1 MRAGKPRHLPRRS
14 PLMCGAE
21 YTSDV
26 VVRLQPHSN
35 RFGTLI
41 PSLGASSSSLAALS
55 SILFALC
62 SPLHAQPSLTIDKTK
77 NFILLVVPEADTVES
92 QTATYRLS
100 ASTNPGNKVE
110 VNGKPYKV
118 YSSGAFCG
126 KLDVNVGENIFVI
139 NSVSP
144 SGDVATKTFVINR
157 AKPIETTRADT
168 LIIEEIVMSPTQDMW
183 LDDGDILQVQ
193 FKGTPGCKA
202 SFTFG
207 DTARFIAM
215 KERPL
220 ANGRGIGG
228 IYRGTYKV
236 KAADTLLSQ
245 RIVFQL
251 RDSSGNTVTKSTY
264 AKVSFKPHLL
274 PVVGI
279 TKGER
284 PYLNTGL
291 GEDRL
296 GGHKFSII
304 NPHIRLKITGKVND
318 MYRVALTKN
327 QEAWIEDDY
336 VDLQPMGTFFPSSLT
351 GSMSVGSDGGADV
364 VSLTVFDKLPYSTHQ
379 LLNPSR
385 VIVDVYGATSN
396 TNWITQKPTREIAN
410 VYHNQVEKEVFRI
423 TIELK
428 HKQFWGHEIGYEG
441 NTLKIKVRPQPERMK
456 LKALTIALDAG
467 HGGDNKGALGSTGAL
482 EKDVTFAIVKH
493 LKQLFEDKGTKAILT
508 RTDDS
513 NVRMTDRFYTAYR
526 GGADVLVSIH
536 ANSIGLTSDPAETK
550 GAGTFYK
557 HIGFRPLSKFILDEV
572 LKSGLENLG
581 NVGSFNFSLNG
592 PTELPSALVETAFI
606 SNPEDEMKLLD
617 DNFRKELAE
626 RIVDGIEEW
635 LDWCDE

>member
-1 MRAGKPRHLPRRS
+1 M
-14 PLMCGAE
+14 
-21 YTSDV
+21 
-26 VVRLQPHSN
+26 
-35 RFGTLI
+35 
-41 PSLGASSSSLAALS
+41 
-55 SILFALC
+55 LFALGC
-62 SPLHAQPSLTIDKTK
+62 FAIQLNAQTPPKP
-77 NFILLVVPEADTVES
+77 NFILLVVPEADTVET

-118 YSSGAFCG
+118 YPSGAFCG
-126 KLDVNVGENIFVI
+126 KLNVNIGENVFVI
-139 NSVSP
+139 NAISQA
-144 SGDVATKTFVINR
+144 GEVATKTFVINR
-157 AKPIETTRADT
+157 PKPIETTRADT
-168 LIIEEIVMSPTQDMW
+168 LIIEEAMMLPTQDMW
-183 LDDGDILQVQ
+183 LDEEDILHVQ
-193 FKGTPGCKA
+193 CKGTPGCRA

-207 DTARFIAM
+207 DTSTIIPMR
-215 KERPL
+215 ERPL
-220 ANGRGIGG
+220 QNGRGIGG
-228 IYRGTYKV
+228 VYRGTYKV
-236 KAADTLLSQ
+236 KATDTLLSQ
-245 RIVFQL
+245 RITFRLQHP
-251 RDSSGNTVTKSTY
+251 SGAVVMKSTY
-264 AKVSFKPHLL
+264 ARVSFKPHLL

-304 NPHIRLKITGKVND
+304 NPNIRLKITGKVND
-318 MYRVALTKN
+318 MYRVALTKT

-336 VDLQPMGTFFPSSLT
+336 VDLQPLGTFFPKSLT
-351 GSMSVGSDGGADV
+351 GNMTIGGDGGVDV
-364 VSLTVFDKLPYSTHQ
+364 VSLTLFDKLPYSTHQ

-385 VIVDVYGATSN
+385 IIVDVYGATSN
-396 TNWITQKPTREIAN
+396 TNWITQKPTREIVN
-410 VYHNQVEKEVFRI
+410 VYYNQVEKEVFRI

-441 NTLKIKVRPQPERMK
+441 NTLKIKVRPQPERLK

-467 HGGDNKGALGSTGAL
+467 HGGENKGALGSTGAL

-493 LKQLFEDKGTKAILT
+493 LQQLLQDKGSKVVLT

-526 GGADVLVSIH
+526 GGADFLISIH
-536 ANSIGLTSDPAETK
+536 ANSIGLTTDPAETK

-557 HIGFRPLSKFILDEV
+557 HIGFRPLSQFILDEV
-572 LKSGLENLG
+572 LKAGLENLG
-581 NVGSFNFSLNG
+581 NVGSFNFSLNA

-617 DNFRKELAE
+617 ENFRKELAE

-635 LDWCDE
+635 LDWCEE

>member
-1 MRAGKPRHLPRRS
+1 MTAKTPCSS
-14 PLMCGAE
+14 PLAL
-21 YTSDV
+21 
-26 VVRLQPHSN
+26 R
-35 RFGTLI
+35 
-41 PSLGASSSSLAALS
+41 SL
-55 SILFALC
+55 LFALC
-62 SPLHAQPSLTIDKTK
+62 CSAIHLSAQPKP

-100 ASTNPGNKVE
+100 ASTNPGNKIE
-110 VNGKPYKV
+110 VNGKPCRV
-118 YSSGAFCG
+118 YPSGAFCG
-126 KLDVNVGENIFVI
+126 KLDVNVGENVFVI
-139 NSVSP
+139 NSVSQA
-144 SGDVATKTFVINR
+144 GEVASKTFVINR
-157 AKPIETTRADT
+157 PKPIETTRADT
-168 LIIEEIVMSPTQDMW
+168 LMIEDIMMSPTQDMW
-183 LDDGDILQVQ
+183 LDEGDILQVQ

-202 SFTFG
+202 SFTYG
-207 DTARFIAM
+207 NPLSIIPM

-220 ANGRGIGG
+220 PNGRGIGG
-228 IYRGTYKV
+228 VYRGTYKV

-245 RIVFQL
+245 RIVFTLQ
-251 RDSSGNTVTKSTY
+251 DSVGKSVSKSTS

-304 NPHIRLKITGKVND
+304 NPNIRLKITGKVNG

-327 QEAWIEDDY
+327 QEAWIEDSY
-336 VDLQPMGTFFPSSLT
+336 VDLQPAGTFFPSSLT
-351 GSMSVGSDGGADV
+351 GSMNVASEGNVDV
-364 VSLTVFDKLPYSTHQ
+364 VSLPLSDKLPYSTHQ

-385 VIVDVYGATSN
+385 IVVDVYGATSN
-396 TNWITQKPTREIAN
+396 TNWITQKPTKEIAN
-410 VYHNQVEKEVFRI
+410 VYYNQVEKEVFRI

-428 HKQFWGHEIGYEG
+428 HKQSWGYDIGYDG
-441 NTLKIKVRPQPERMK
+441 NNLKIKVRPQPERLK

-482 EKDVTFAIVKH
+482 EKDVTLAFVKH
-493 LKQLFEDKGTKAILT
+493 LKQILEDKGTKVVLT
-508 RTDDS
+508 RADDS
-513 NVRMTDRFYTAYR
+513 NVRMTDRFLTAYR
-526 GGADVLVSIH
+526 GGADFLISIH
-536 ANSIGLTSDPAETK
+536 ANSIGLTGDPAETK
-550 GAGTFYK
+550 GSGTFYK

-572 LKSGLENLG
+572 LKTGLENLG

-617 DNFRKELAE
+617 DTFRRELAE